1 VSRKPNLIAAT
12 LAAGVLSTGRVD
24 AAPGDATRLEYAR
37 SARASVCPDRSTL
50 QAQVSQRLG
59 YDPFFHA
66 ARQTISVE
74 IVDVDDEF
82 HAQMRLMDENGII
95 IGSRELREK
104 AEHCDE
110 LVASLALAIS
120 IALDPSAAL
129 GEETTAVAPQAESAP
144 TETVEPPPEPER
156 ESAAQEHPPKESRR
170 RVESSRAASGD
181 RNRVQLAARAA
192 FFADFGNAPAL
203 AFGFRVGSDL
213 QRDSFRFGAEF
224 SKQFPSSKELG
235 AGGRASASLLAGTL
249 SPCLATDT
257 LAGCG
262 LLSFGSLRTRGESVD
277 FPASQS
283 TFYAS
288 VGARF
293 EYTPL
298 LLGKLQLLT
307 VFDAMKPLTPV
318 ELHLAGAEVWR
329 TPFLTFQ
336 ASVGLRFRFR

>member
-1 VSRKPNLIAAT
+1 VSRNPNLIAAT
-12 LAAGVLSTGRVD
+12 LAACFFATGRVG

-37 SARASVCPDRSTL
+37 SARAAVCPDRNAL
-50 QAQVSQRLG
+50 QTQVSKRLG

-74 IVDVDDEF
+74 IVDVEDEF
-82 HAQMRLMDENGII
+82 RAQMRLMDENGII
-95 IGSRELREK
+95 VGSRELREK

-129 GEETTAVAPQAESAP
+129 GEEVTPVAPKAESVP

-156 ESAAQEHPPKESRR
+156 ESAAQEHPPKKGRPSDEP
-170 RVESSRAASGD
+170 SRASPAD
-181 RNRVQLAARAA
+181 RNRLKLAARAA
-192 FFADFGNAPAL
+192 FFADLGNAPAL
-203 AFGFRVGSDL
+203 AFGFRVGTDL
-213 QRDSFRFGAEF
+213 QRDSFRLGAEF

-262 LLSFGSLRTRGESVD
+262 LLSFGSLRTRGESID

-283 TFYAS
+283 AFYAS

-298 LLGKLQLLT
+298 LLGKLRLLT
-307 VFDAMKPLTPV
+307 TFDAMKPLTPV
-318 ELHLAGAEVWR
+318 ALHLAGAEVWR

-336 ASVGLRFRFR
+336 AGIGLRFRFR